1 MTGLTTDLLRFRL
14 PLREALTTARGEVL
28 HRDGLLFSI
37 GDGTHVGWG
46 EATPLPGW
54 SVSDI
59 DSSAAALATV
69 SVALSVVEDPDDPR
83 LDHLL
88 DDLEPE
94 PTARAAL
101 SGAIA
106 DLRARRSGLSLA
118 ATLSVAPTSTVAVN
132 AMVSAMSPGDV
143 AEQAAAAAA
152 DGYRTLKVKVG
163 VAETAVDIERLS
175 AVRGSVGPAMELRI
189 DANGAWDVETAVAV
203 LDDLAEFDIS
213 FCEEPTEGIEAIA
226 AVGARSAIPVA
237 IDESAR
243 SVDHIAAGLATGSID
258 VVIVKPQAL
267 GGPDL
272 AIRAVRLA
280 AEFGATAV
288 VTSMIDGAIGVA
300 HALHVAAASGLDRA
314 HGLATSTMLKSDVG
328 PAPEMDAGRMFVP
341 DTAGIGIDP
350 FETLPN

>member
-1 MTGLTTDLLRFRL
+1 MTGLTTDLRRFRL
-14 PLREALTTARGEVL
+14 PLREALTTAHGEVL
-28 HRDGLLFSI
+28 HRDGLLLSI
-37 GDGTHVGWG
+37 GDGTHIGWG
-46 EATPLPGW
+46 EATPFPGW

-59 DSSAAALATV
+59 ESSAAALATV
-69 SVALSVVEDPDDPR
+69 LVALSVVEDPDDPR

-94 PTARAAL
+94 PAARAAL

-106 DLRARRSGLSLA
+106 DLRARRSGVSLA
-118 ATLSVAPTSTVAVN
+118 ATLSVAPASTVAVN
-132 AMVSAMSPGDV
+132 AMISAASPGDV
-143 AEQAAAAAA
+143 AEQASAAAA

-163 VAETAVDIERLS
+163 VAEPAVDVERL
-175 AVRGSVGPAMELRI
+175 AAARGSAGSELELRI

-203 LDDLAEFDIS
+203 LDDLSEFDIS
-213 FCEEPTEGIEAIA
+213 FCEEPTKGLEAIA
-226 AVGARSAIPVA
+226 VVGARSAIPVA

-243 SVDHIAAGLATGSID
+243 TVDDIAAALATGSID

-314 HGLATSTMLKSDVG
+314 HGLATSSLLKADVG
-328 PAPEMDAGRMFVP
+328 PAPELDAGRMVVP
-341 DTAGIGIDP
+341 GASGIGIDP
-350 FETLPN
+350 FDTLPL